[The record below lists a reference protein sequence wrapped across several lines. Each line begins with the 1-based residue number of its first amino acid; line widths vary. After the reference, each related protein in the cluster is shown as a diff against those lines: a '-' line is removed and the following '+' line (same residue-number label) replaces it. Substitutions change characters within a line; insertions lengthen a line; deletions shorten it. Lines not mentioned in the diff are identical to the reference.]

1 MNHVFAIASRE
12 LRSYFVSPVAYVVL
26 TLWAL
31 LAGTFFLTN
40 VVSFQLT
47 IEQASQYGAY
57 DRLAEMNLNDSLIA
71 PFIGSMWVVQLFL
84 LPAITMGLFATERAT
99 GTIELLMTSPITIW
113 EIVVGKFL
121 AATGFALLMVA
132 IVGFFPGILFFFGEP
147 DVGKTLASL
156 LGLFCVSVAYVAVGA
171 FASSITRNQLIAFIG
186 TMVLLLV
193 IGMMLPFLV
202 DLTVSS
208 VPGEVASPIAAAV
221 GWVATAPHFEE
232 MLRGVIDT
240 ADLAYF
246 VIITLVFLLLAKTAV
261 ESARWR

>member
-1 MNHVFAIASRE
+1 VSHVFAIAARE

-26 TLWAL
+26 TLWAVL
-31 LAGTFFLTN
+31 SGTFFLTN
-40 VVSFQLT
+40 VVAFQMT
-47 IEQASQYGAY
+47 IEQAAQFGAY
-57 DRLAEMNLNDSLIA
+57 DRLAEINLNDSLIA
-71 PFIGSMWVVQLFL
+71 PFVGSMWVVQLFL
-84 LPAITMGLFATERAT
+84 LPAVTMGLFATERAT

-113 EIVVGKFL
+113 EIVSGKFL
-121 AATGFALLMVA
+121 AAVAFALLMIG
-132 IVGFFPGILFFFGEP
+132 IVGFFPFLLFFFGDP
-147 DVGKTLASL
+147 DLGKTAASL
-156 LGLFCVSVAYVAVGA
+156 FGLFCVSVAYVAVGA

-202 DLTVSS
+202 DLTVSG
-208 VPGEVASPIAAAV
+208 VPGEVASPVAAAV
-221 GWVATAPHFEE
+221 GWIATAPHFEE

-246 VIITLVFLLLAKTAV
+246 AIITAAFLVLAKTAV

>member
-1 MNHVFAIASRE
+1 MMHVLAIAGRE

-26 TLWAL
+26 TLWAV

-40 VVSFQLT
+40 VVAFQLT
-47 IEQASQYGAY
+47 IEQAAQFGAY
-57 DRLAEMNLNDSLIA
+57 DRLAEINLNDSLIA

-84 LPAITMGLFATERAT
+84 LPAVTMGLFATERAT

-121 AATGFALLMVA
+121 AAVGFALLMVL
-132 IVGFFPGILFFFGEP
+132 IVAFFPVLLFFFGEP
-147 DVGKTLASL
+147 DAGKTAASL
-156 LGLFCVSVAYVAVGA
+156 LGLFCVSIAYVAVGA

-202 DLTVSS
+202 DLTVSG
-208 VPGEVASPIAAAV
+208 VPGEVASPIAAAI

-232 MLRGVIDT
+232 MLRGVVDT

-246 VIITLVFLLLAKTAV
+246 AITTLGFLVLAKTAV
-261 ESARWR
+261 ESDRWR